1 MKVVKRSG
9 YSDELSLEKVKTS
22 IMNSADD
29 INYTLTESDLNV
41 ILTVFKELLDMVARD
56 ANATSVYELRGLIL
70 ESLTRNGFSQ
80 VAKSY
85 IDFYI
90 K

>member
-1 MKVVKRSG
+1 MKVIKRSG
-9 YSDELSLEKVKTS
+9 YSDELSLDKVKTS

-29 INYTLTESDLNV
+29 INYTLTESDVNV

-70 ESLTRNGFSQ
+70 ESLTRNGFSK